1 MLLNKN
7 FYLLFL
13 GIILISV
20 TSCDALKRVGD
31 DEHLLD
37 ENRIEVNGEENK
49 TVVLKNLLYQQ
60 PNKNLLGFPLRLH
73 IYNLARPNLDSILN
87 ERIYENPEKLRK
99 KTNLYSRKQVDK
111 LVESKLNF
119 NAWLKSVGEAPQI
132 VNDSLTKRSLKR
144 LESYYW
150 NNGWFNVKTDVETDK
165 DSTQRAK
172 VIYKI
177 NSGSPFIIDSIST
190 KIASPIVDSLYEKT
204 KADSYLKKGEQYKTN
219 NTLNEKKRVTDVMR
233 NNGVYH
239 FSQDYFYF
247 EMDTIGTNNKI
258 NVELQIANRSI
269 KNGDSTLKEP
279 FKIYKIK
286 DVNIYTNSS
295 FEDRNTIYTDTTI
308 YNGFNIYSKGK
319 LKYYPK
325 AITDPV
331 FITPN
336 SIFKDK
342 NRPLTSRKISDLKTF
357 KYPRIEYIENPDTTL
372 TTNIYLNPYKK
383 FTLSFS
389 GEVFQSNIQT
399 VGFTINPSLTMRNV
413 FKGAETLELSGFTSI
428 GASKDAADNSDSFFD
443 INEVGANLRLNIPRF
458 FFPFK
463 ADKII
468 PKEMFP
474 NTLISISTSSQTNIG
489 LDKQTFN
496 GRFNYTWFP
505 NKSVTNRVDLFN
517 IQYVKN
523 LNTSNYFNV
532 YENSYDVLNQIAVN
546 TNYIPTD
553 SELSIPNQADQFL
566 DDVTSGAFP
575 LTGETFSTV
584 NSIDER
590 KDRLTEDNLIIASN
604 FSYTKDKRDNLFD
617 NDFSIFRFKVE
628 AAGNLISLLANSAGL
643 NSNSENNYE
652 ILNVAYSQYL
662 KTEFDYVKYWDLG
675 EKNVFAIRSFLGI
688 AVPFGNSSSIPF
700 SKSFFAGGANDN
712 RAWTAY
718 NLGPGSL
725 QSNNEFNEAN
735 LKITLSAEQ
744 RFNIVG
750 PLNGALFVDV
760 GNIWNVLDDVDQEEA
775 TFTNLNDLK
784 DIAIGSGFGFRY
796 DFNFFLLRFDIGFKT
811 YDPSYQEQ
819 NRWFNDYNFSNAVY
833 NIGINYP
840 F

>member
-1 MLLNKN
+1 MSLKIK
-7 FYLLFL
+7 FQYFILFL
-13 GIILISV
+13 IVTFI
-20 TSCDALKRVGD
+20 TSCDALKRVEKN
-31 DEHLLD
+31 EHLL
-37 ENRIEVNGEENK
+37 NKNTIEVNDEENK
-49 TVVLKNLLYQQ
+49 TIVLQNLLYQQ
-60 PNKNLLGFPLRLH
+60 PNKKILGWPFRLH

-87 ERIYENPEKLRK
+87 ERIYNNPEKLKRK
-99 KTNLYSRKQVDK
+99 TALYSRKQVDK
-111 LVESKLNF
+111 FVESKLNF
-119 NAWLKSVGEAPQI
+119 NKWLKSVGEAPEI
-132 VNDSLTKRSLKR
+132 LNDSLSKRSLKR

-150 NNGWFNVKTDVETDK
+150 NNGWFNVTTDVETKK
-165 DSTQRAK
+165 DSSQLAQVT
-172 VIYKI
+172 YKI
-177 NSGSPFIIDSIST
+177 KTGTPFTIDTIST

-204 KADSYLKKGEQYKTN
+204 KPASYLKKGEQYKTN
-219 NTLNEKKRVTDVMR
+219 NTLNEKKRITDVMR

-247 EMDTIGTNNKI
+247 EMDTIDTNNKI
-258 NVELQIANRSI
+258 NIEVQIANRSI
-269 KNGDSTLKEP
+269 KSGDSTLKEP
-279 FKIYKIK
+279 FKVYKIK
-286 DVNIYTNSS
+286 DVNIYTNNS
-295 FEDRNTIYTDTTI
+295 FEDRNTVYTDTTR
-308 YNGFNIYSKGK
+308 YNNFNIYSRGK

-325 AITDPV
+325 AITDPI

-372 TTNIYLNPYKK
+372 TTNIYLNPFKK
-383 FTLSFS
+383 FTLGFS

-428 GASKDAADNSDSFFD
+428 GASKDAANSEDGFFD
-443 INEVGANLRLNIPRF
+443 INEVGANLRLTIPRF

-474 NTLISISTSSQTNIG
+474 TTVMSISTSSQTNIG

-505 NKSVTNRVDLFN
+505 SRPVTNRVDLFN
-517 IQYVKN
+517 VQYVKN

-532 YENSYDVLNQIAVN
+532 YENSFDVLNQIAVN
-546 TNYIPTD
+546 NNYIPAN
-553 SELSIPNQADQFL
+553 SELNIPSQANQFL
-566 DDVTSGAFP
+566 SDVTTGVFP
-575 LTGETFSTV
+575 LNNDDFSIV

-590 KDRLTEDNLIIASN
+590 KERLTEDNLIIASN

-628 AAGNLISLLANSAGL
+628 AAGNLITAFAKSAGL
-643 NSNSENNYE
+643 SKNDNNNYE

-675 EKNVFAIRSFLGI
+675 EKNVMAIRSFLGI
-688 AVPFGNSSSIPF
+688 AVPFGNASSIPF

-718 NLGPGSL
+718 SLGPGSL

-735 LKITLSAEQ
+735 LKIALSGEQ
-744 RFNIVG
+744 RFNIIG
-750 PLNGALFVDV
+750 PLNGALFVDI

-796 DFNFFLLRFDIGFKT
+796 DFNFFLLRLDVGFKT